1 MSRDRLKT
9 NSEANIAIL
18 LVNFGG
24 PRSLGEIGSF
34 LTSLLTDIDVIRTSF
49 PRFFEKWF
57 FKQVAL
63 RRAKKIAKDYE
74 LIGGKSPIFEDTEAL
89 AQEMRSRLNLPVI
102 TFHRYLTAT
111 HADSLQQIKEC
122 PSEKFIVFPLYPQ
135 FSYATTGSTAR
146 FFQENL
152 ESSTLAKM
160 HWIKSYPVHERYVAS
175 LRRCISEFLQKEKL
189 AEKDVVLFFSAH
201 GLPQEFVDEGD
212 PYERECHRSFDAIRK
227 KFPEAHSLLAFQSKF
242 GRGEWLRPYTSE
254 LCDDPQKWCHGKR
267 NVVFVPLSFTS
278 DHIETLFEIQYQYLP
293 AIRAQ
298 GLEAFRCPA
307 LNLNEDWIEAAIE
320 ILKDGH
326 YVANA
331 SLLRN
336 S

>member
-1 MSRDRLKT
+1 MSRDRLSA
-9 NSEANIAIL
+9 NSTVL

-24 PRSLGEIGSF
+24 PRSLEEIGPF
-34 LTSLLTDIDVIRTSF
+34 LTSLLTDVDVIRTSF

-57 FKQVAL
+57 FRQVAL

-89 AQEMRSRLNLPVI
+89 AREIRSRLNVPVI

-111 HADSLQQIKEC
+111 HADSLKQIEEC
-122 PSEKFIVFPLYPQ
+122 SSEKLIVFPLYPQ
-135 FSYATTGSTAR
+135 FSYATTGSIAR
-146 FFQENL
+146 VFQENL
-152 ESSTLAKM
+152 KSSTLSKM

-175 LRRCISEFLQKEKL
+175 MQRCISGFLEHEGL

-212 PYERECHRSFDAIRK
+212 PYERECHRSFDAIRSN
-227 KFPEAHSLLAFQSKF
+227 FPEAYSLLAFQSKF
-242 GRGEWLRPYTSE
+242 GRGEWLRPYTTE

-278 DHIETLFEIQYQYLP
+278 DHIETLFEIEYQYLP

-307 LNLNEDWIEAAIE
+307 LNRNEAWIEAALE
-320 ILKDGH
+320 ILNDSH
-326 YVANA
+326 YVTTA
-331 SLLRN
+331 SLLR
-336 S
+336 SS